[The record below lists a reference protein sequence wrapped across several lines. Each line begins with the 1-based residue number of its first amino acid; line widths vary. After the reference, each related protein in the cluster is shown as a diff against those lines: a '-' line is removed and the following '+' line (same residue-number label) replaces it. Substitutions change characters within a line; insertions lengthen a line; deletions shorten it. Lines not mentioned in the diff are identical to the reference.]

1 MEPRLEAIKRKRI
14 CLEREVFDLD
24 ITNYEDIS
32 QMKELFLLEEF
43 KDCYKYPLRSFI
55 FHPSSGVRPLLNIK

>member
-32 QMKELFLLEEF
+32 RMKDEHLSAEF
-43 KDCYKYPLRSFI
+43 KDCYEYPLRSFI
-55 FHPSSGVRPLLNIK
+55 FHLSDGVRLL